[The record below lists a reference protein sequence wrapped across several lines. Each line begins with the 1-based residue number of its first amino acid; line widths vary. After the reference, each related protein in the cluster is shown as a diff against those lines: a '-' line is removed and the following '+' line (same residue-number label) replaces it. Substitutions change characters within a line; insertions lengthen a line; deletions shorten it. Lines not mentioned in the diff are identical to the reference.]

1 MQVASPPFVHS
12 LLHLGYA
19 ERQPGPTDAFL
30 RSRILLSTI
39 LELPL
44 RKALVA
50 QLKGEDAQCVVD
62 CLDRVRPEELL
73 SDKFIVLTSRKILR
87 EKAGIL
93 ATEEGLSI
101 LSLLYVLTQSAQ
113 IFPQCY
119 ELRELDPAYFQF
131 AAAGVFNEI
140 FRARYKDRGICI
152 RATDRFSTQ
161 GRTSVSVCPAVTDG
175 LTS

>member
-1 MQVASPPFVHS
+1 MIVILNIGCIEIIHQYPASLNQSSPQLGLMQVASPPFVYS

-62 CLDRVRPEELL
+62 YLDRVRPEELL
-73 SDKFIVLTSRKILR
+73 SEKFT
-87 EKAGIL
+87 
-93 ATEEGLSI
+93 
-101 LSLLYVLTQSAQ
+101 
-113 IFPQCY
+113 
-119 ELRELDPAYFQF
+119 
-131 AAAGVFNEI
+131 
-140 FRARYKDRGICI
+140 
-152 RATDRFSTQ
+152 
-161 GRTSVSVCPAVTDG
+161 
-175 LTS
+175 